1 MFRGSVVPPNA
12 DRASSEALKQNIMSK
27 YLEKRKN
34 PPLHLISQYMESLG
48 KSIAHTSL
56 IPHRVM
62 GVSGYA
68 RVTSPLRRFSDM
80 IAHWQ
85 IEAAIRYEAETGKK
99 YNGAEP
105 NLQRGVL
112 PFTQRH
118 ISESIVTLAPREK
131 LIAATQ
137 RDVDNHWVNQAL
149 SRALHYGEATLP
161 ATLRCYVKFVYPAAP
176 TSSGK
181 AMGHIP
187 EFGLRVA
194 LRDIDDAQMGD
205 EWEVALDSVDLFNGR
220 VLVKP
225 IRLLSREQTGLDE
238 T

>member
-1 MFRGSVVPPNA
+1 
-12 DRASSEALKQNIMSK
+12 
-27 YLEKRKN
+27 
-34 PPLHLISQYMESLG
+34 
-48 KSIAHTSL
+48 
-56 IPHRVM
+56 
-62 GVSGYA
+62 
-68 RVTSPLRRFSDM
+68 M

-112 PFTQRH
+112 PFTQSH

-137 RDVDNHWVNQAL
+137 RDAANHWVTQAI
-149 SRALHYGEATLP
+149 SRALYYGEATLP
-161 ATLRCYVKFVYPAAP
+161 ATVKCWIRFVYPATS
-176 TSSGK
+176 TSSAK
-181 AMGHIP
+181 AMGLIP

-194 LRDIDDAQMGD
+194 MRDIDDAQLGD
-205 EWEVALDSVDLFNGR
+205 EWEVALDSVDLFSGR
-220 VLVKP
+220 VYVKAL
-225 IRLLSREQTGLDE
+225 RLLSREKTELDE

>member
-1 MFRGSVVPPNA
+1 MFRGSVAPPNA
-12 DRASSEALKQNIMSK
+12 NRAPSEELKQNIMSN

-34 PPLHLISQYMESLG
+34 PPLQLTLQYMEALG
-48 KSIAHTSL
+48 RSIAHTSP

-62 GVSGYA
+62 GVPGYA

-112 PFTQRH
+112 PFTQSH

-137 RDVDNHWVNQAL
+137 RDAANHWVTQAI
-149 SRALHYGEATLP
+149 SRALYYGEATLP
-161 ATLRCYVKFVYPAAP
+161 ATVKCWIRFVYPATS
-176 TSSGK
+176 TSSAK
-181 AMGHIP
+181 AMGLIP

-194 LRDIDDAQMGD
+194 MRDIDDAQLGD
-205 EWEVALDSVDLFNGR
+205 EWEVALDSVDLFSGR
-220 VLVKP
+220 VYVKAL
-225 IRLLSREQTGLDE
+225 RLLSREKTELDE